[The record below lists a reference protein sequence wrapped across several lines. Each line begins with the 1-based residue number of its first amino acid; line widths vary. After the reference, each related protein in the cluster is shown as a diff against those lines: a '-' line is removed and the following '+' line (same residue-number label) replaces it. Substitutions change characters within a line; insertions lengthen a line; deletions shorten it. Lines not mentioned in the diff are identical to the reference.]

1 MLGISAGLS
10 NVKSMR
16 VSSAWDVTK
25 LADLAHWYKYNTGI
39 TLGTGDEVA
48 TWSDNYSDNHLSVE
62 AGKVFKNDGDLDFD
76 SNNGRMELRTTW
88 NPGTFSAYLVL
99 RIMAGTVSNEEI
111 MNADNSNFIRFN
123 SSTQARIKIGDT
135 TSNNIT
141 LPGDEIISET
151 WFVFGIEWD
160 GSTIRLYQDSDF
172 TNPTTAS
179 DSDTFAGIL
188 NIGLRGNA
196 FDGEIR
202 EIVLINDAL
211 SSSDRSNLMT
221 HLKSVRDL

>member
-1 MLGISAGLS
+1 
-10 NVKSMR
+10 
-16 VSSAWDVTK
+16 
-25 LADLAHWYKYNTGI
+25 
-39 TLGTGDEVA
+39 
-48 TWSDNYSDNHLSVE
+48 
-62 AGKVFKNDGDLDFD
+62 
-76 SNNGRMELRTTW
+76 
-88 NPGTFSAYLVL
+88 
-99 RIMAGTVSNEEI
+99 

-151 WFVFGIEWD
+151 WFIFGIEWD

>member
-16 VSSAWDVTK
+16 VSSAWDPTK

-202 EIVLINDAL
+202 EIVLINDVL

>member
-16 VSSAWDVTK
+16 VSSAWDPTK

-151 WFVFGIEWD
+151 WFIFGIEWD

-202 EIVLINDAL
+202 EIVLINDVL

>member
-151 WFVFGIEWD
+151 WFIFGIEWD